1 MHIPNGDVLAVKDDL
16 FVNINLQR
24 LGASGRSG
32 LNLDEPKYVS
42 IPAYQWTSP
51 HGLDNS
57 ASSKEKFMQMY
68 GISEPASCPNRKTW
82 FKDTVLELVRTV
94 QSALSLFGMFSL
106 ATDGLD
112 GLICDSTFDG
122 MQQWV
127 VNIGVDLR
135 LEVTSYYS

>member
-1 MHIPNGDVLAVKDDL
+1 
-16 FVNINLQR
+16 
-24 LGASGRSG
+24 
-32 LNLDEPKYVS
+32 
-42 IPAYQWTSP
+42 
-51 HGLDNS
+51 
-57 ASSKEKFMQMY
+57 MQMY
-68 GISEPASCPNRKTW
+68 GISEPASCSNKKTW

-106 ATDGLD
+106 ATDELD

-135 LEVTSYYS
+135 LEVTSYCS